1 MSNILRIRT
10 LTDRFLE
17 GETTLEEERE
27 LYAFYR
33 SEEVPD
39 DLQSLR
45 PLFVGLEEI
54 HLETPSVTPKKK
66 MGDWRK
72 WVMIAASVLVLFLLG
87 GSFLWQQQQNECVAY
102 VYGERVTDRD
112 LIMQELE
119 RSIGTMTEGQ
129 NDIENQLNDMFNIN

>member
-1 MSNILRIRT
+1 

-39 DLQSLR
+39 DLLSLR

-54 HLETPSVTPKKK
+54 QLETPSITPKKK
-66 MGDWRK
+66 KGDWRK

-112 LIMQELE
+112 VIMQELE

>member
-39 DLQSLR
+39 DLLSLR

-54 HLETPSVTPKKK
+54 QLDTPSITPKKK
-66 MGDWRK
+66 KGDWRK
-72 WVMIAASVLVLFLLG
+72 WVMIAASVLVFFLFG

-112 LIMQELE
+112 LIMQEME

>member
-39 DLQSLR
+39 DLLSLR

-54 HLETPSVTPKKK
+54 QLDTPSITPKKK
-66 MGDWRK
+66 KGDWRK
-72 WVMIAASVLVLFLLG
+72 WVMIAASVLVFFLFG

>member
-39 DLQSLR
+39 DLLSLR

-54 HLETPSVTPKKK
+54 QLETPSITPKKK
-66 MGDWRK
+66 KGDWRK

-129 NDIENQLNDMFNIN
+129 NDIENQLNDMFKIN

>member
-1 MSNILRIRT
+1 MSNVLRIRT

-33 SEEVPD
+33 SGEVPD
-39 DLQSLR
+39 DLLSLR

-54 HLETPSVTPKKK
+54 QLETLSITSKKK
-66 MGDWRK
+66 KGDWRT
-72 WVMIAASVLVLFLLG
+72 WVVIAASVLVLFLLG

-102 VYGERVTDRD
+102 AYGERITDRD
-112 LIMQELE
+112 MIMQELE
-119 RSIGTMTEGQ
+119 YSLGTMTEGQ
-129 NDIENQLNDMFNIN
+129 TDIENQLNEMFN

>member
-39 DLQSLR
+39 DLLSLR

-54 HLETPSVTPKKK
+54 QLETPSITPKKK
-66 MGDWRK
+66 MDDWRK